1 MNQPKQ
7 PQHEVPLWLSTAT
20 LAASIGCVSL
30 LAWWAFSTPVPNTD
44 IVRGFAP
51 RPLVPCV
58 MDADGYLRGQLYG
71 QIQTELNWRGDEMR
85 CDGMYRPD
93 SRGIRLVFDEHL
105 DEELPGLL
113 IVIGIKDA
121 VLGEPVVELPANITI
136 IDQANGQFF
145 STRDQPRCWTT
156 FSEQLE
162 LTGTTEEIWR
172 INGQIYCA
180 NALAALAG
188 PGAVTLGDIE
198 FSGLFKPGMD
208 QL

>member
-7 PQHEVPLWLSTAT
+7 PQLKAPLWLSTAT
-20 LAASIGCVSL
+20 LAASIICVSL
-30 LAWWAFSTPVPNTD
+30 LAWWAFSTPVTNTD
-44 IVRGFAP
+44 NVRGLEP

-58 MDADGYLRGQLYG
+58 MDSDGYLRGQLYG

-85 CDGMYRPD
+85 CDGMYRPE
-93 SRGIRLVFDEHL
+93 SQGIRLVFDEHL
-105 DEELPGLL
+105 DLELPGLL

-121 VLGEPVVELPANITI
+121 VLGEPVNELPANITI

-145 STRDQPRCWTT
+145 STQDQPRCWTT
-156 FSEQLE
+156 FSEQIE

-180 NALAALAG
+180 NALAALVG
-188 PGAVTLGDIE
+188 PGAVTLGDLE